1 MDEGIEEW
9 TAEWMMDGKRH
20 MTFHLLWRISLAFW
34 PCGLSL
40 SCIAMEGSLVK
51 RIWMMQSPY
60 YWGYKD
66 NSNACVEC
74 FHKEIFQIP
83 SKLWAKSWTL
93 ASHSLEKQQTS
104 LAILKIKHQG
114 SNFQS
119 QLHDKIAMHG
129 LGYTAPLPKASVF
142 SLYNKR
148 SRLNGL

>member
-1 MDEGIEEW
+1 MDEGIEVW
-9 TAEWMMDGKRH
+9 TAEWMMDGNRH
-20 MTFHLLWRISLAFW
+20 MIFHLLWRVSLVFW

-40 SCIAMEGSLVK
+40 SYIAMEGWLVK
-51 RIWMMQSPY
+51 RIWIIQSPY

-93 ASHSLEKQQTS
+93 ASNSLERQQTS

-114 SNFQS
+114 TIQS
-119 QLHDKIAMHG
+119 ELHDKIAVHG
-129 LGYTAPLPKASVF
+129 LGYTAPLGKSSVF
-142 SLYNKR
+142 SLYNKS
-148 SRLNGL
+148 SRLDGL